1 MRRPAIRAFA
11 LATFT
16 LACSP
21 RPTHETDTDLPSEQ
35 TAVVRVATW
44 NINELGAVGS
54 PGYEAVRAVLD
65 RVDPDIVSLNELV
78 ELDRRSL
85 DVLGEELG
93 YDTVYL
99 PTDNPYGD
107 LRNAVMTR
115 LDVVS
120 VASPD
125 ASSLAL
131 DDRASDLTRYPVVLT
146 VRVPDSDRPLQIVGQ
161 HLKSG
166 FMPDDGFRR
175 AVDAHRTAQALGE
188 GSRLVIGDLNADLAE
203 MPESPPLWTAM
214 PGGLPERYRLG
225 ADLQAQLS
233 SGIDNDAFAPF
244 LAQGLSAVDAR
255 QVDGRLATRPISDRR
270 IDWIL
275 ASEDLVGALG
285 AEVYNSLDE
294 GQGGLPK
301 HGPLPSRSACEQ
313 ASDHLPVFVDLSF
326 EL

>member
-1 MRRPAIRAFA
+1 MTSSPLRATA
-11 LATFT
+11 LAVVA
-16 LACSP
+16 LACAP
-21 RPTHETDTDLPSEQ
+21 RSAHETDTDRPGEQ
-35 TAVVRVATW
+35 TEVVRVATW
-44 NINELGAVGS
+44 NINGLGAVGS

-65 RVDPDIVSLNELV
+65 RVDPDVVTLNELV
-78 ELDRRSL
+78 ELDRRAL

-115 LDVVS
+115 LEVLS

-125 ASSLAL
+125 APSLAL
-131 DDRASDLTRYPVVLT
+131 DDRARDLTRFPVVLT
-146 VRVPDSDRPLQIVGQ
+146 VRVPDSDRSLQVVGQ

-166 FMPDDGFRR
+166 FMADDGFRR
-175 AVDAHRTAQALGE
+175 AVDAHRTAQALGQ
-188 GSRLVIGDLNADLAE
+188 GSRLVLGDLNADLAE
-203 MPESPPLWTAM
+203 MPESPPVWTAL

-225 ADLQAQLS
+225 ADLQAQLP

-244 LAQGLSAVDAR
+244 LTHGLSAVDAR

-275 ASEDLVGALG
+275 VSEDLVDALD

-301 HGPLPSRSACEQ
+301 RGPLPPRSACAQ
-313 ASDHLPVFVDLSF
+313 ASDHLPVFADLSF
-326 EL
+326 DL